1 MFKKNMAVTG
11 FTFGMINA
19 SDGSAITSG
28 TVSGFVI
35 IDGGIQTALTNS
47 PVHEGNGQWS
57 VNLTAGE
64 MNGDVVG
71 LVFTHASGIPVYFT
85 IRTVAKLVSDLNDPS
100 VAAIRSEMDANSS
113 QLAAIV
119 ADTNELQTDDVPG
132 LITTLNNLS
141 IADIDARLTV
151 YDGPTR
157 AELTLDI
164 NSVLDKLKKYM
175 QLLVRSDS
183 AISTD
188 NATELSEINTD
199 EGSGAGN
206 FDNTSDSTK
215 ALRDHGDAAW
225 ITGNTTPPPTAAD
238 IRNDI
243 DANSTQLA
251 AILEDT
257 DELQTN
263 NVPGLIAALNNLST
277 ADIDARLLAYDGPT
291 RAELTADINIVLN
304 KLRKYV
310 QLLSR
315 SDVAI
320 ATDNAPELSEINADE
335 GSGAGDY
342 DNVTDATEAIRNHGD
357 AAWITGGGASLTQQ
371 NIRDA
376 MTLAASPGSPA
387 NGSIDQKLENIPASV
402 DSQLSSAHGSGTW
415 GSGAAGTGART
426 ITVMVEDSGNNSPIQ
441 NAIVRMRATGMPD
454 AVSMTNA
461 GGTALLYVDDATYSI
476 VVTAGGGYLPLSTS
490 LVVDGDEGLTIQLS
504 AVSLSAPASPALCT
518 VGVVFKLNDQ
528 PVENAIAKAE
538 LIDKNMTVADTELS
552 VQPVSATTDSD
563 GRAELQL
570 IRLDQFTSGSGKYRV
585 TIIDDKNVKSFARIV
600 TIPNQATAWLEDIP
614 EA

>member
-1 MFKKNMAVTG
+1 MFKKNVAVIG
-11 FTFGMINA
+11 FTFGIIDA

-28 TVSGFVI
+28 TVSGYVTL
-35 IDGGIQTALTNS
+35 DGGLQAALINS

-64 MNGDVVG
+64 MNGDLIG
-71 LVFTHASGIPVYFT
+71 LVFTHTNGIPVYFT
-85 IRTVAKLVSDLNDPS
+85 IKTVTKFVSELNDPS
-100 VAAIRSEMDANSS
+100 AAAIRSEMDASS
-113 QLAAIV
+113 TQLAAIV
-119 ADTNELQTDDVPG
+119 ADTNELQTDD
-132 LITTLNNLS
+132 I
-141 IADIDARLTV
+141 
-151 YDGPTR
+151 
-157 AELTLDI
+157 
-164 NSVLDKLKKYM
+164 
-175 QLLVRSDS
+175 
-183 AISTD
+183 
-188 NATELSEINTD
+188 
-199 EGSGAGN
+199 
-206 FDNTSDSTK
+206 
-215 ALRDHGDAAW
+215 
-225 ITGNTTPPPTAAD
+225 
-238 IRNDI
+238 
-243 DANSTQLA
+243 
-251 AILEDT
+251 
-257 DELQTN
+257 
-263 NVPGLIAALNNLST
+263 PGLIAALNNLST
-277 ADIDARLLAYDGPT
+277 ADIDTRLAAYDGPT
-291 RAELTADINIVLN
+291 RAELTSDINNVLDKLKKYVQLLARSDSAIATDNATELSEINANGGSGAGDFDNATDAVEAIRDQGDAVWITGNTTPPPSAADIRSEIDINSTQLAAILADTNELQTDNIPGLIAALNNLSTTDIDARLAAYDGPTRTELTADINSVLN

-342 DNVTDATEAIRNHGD
+342 DNVTDAMEAIRNHGD

-371 NIRDA
+371 NVRDA
-376 MTLAASPGSPA
+376 MTLPASPGSPA
-387 NGSIDQKLENIPASV
+387 NGSIDQKLDEMPASV
-402 DSQLSSAHGSGTW
+402 DSQLTTTHGSGTW

-426 ITVMVEDSGNNSPIQ
+426 ITVTVENSDSNSPIQ
-441 NAIVRMRATGMPD
+441 NATVRLRATGMPD

-461 GGTALLYVDDATYSI
+461 SGTALLYVDDATYSI
-476 VVTAGGGYLPLSTS
+476 VVTAGGGYQPLSTS

-504 AVSLSAPASPALCT
+504 AVSLSEPASPALCT

-528 PVENAIAKAE
+528 PVENAIVKAA

-552 VQPVSATTDSD
+552 VQPVSTTTDAD

-585 TIIDDKNVKSFARIV
+585 TIIDDKNVKSFARII